1 MNLKQKKKMLSALL
15 AFTMVL
21 QISVPLV
28 FAEGEDSSSGTDDIM
43 LSGSNQPTT
52 TGGAITIDLNESIA
66 ENLASLN
73 EGDIVT
79 IDGKEVTYKGDA
91 TATGINIA
99 QSDYATDGKQVI
111 YKAGN
116 GYILI
121 TWPTQAGG

>member
-28 FAEGEDSSSGTDDIM
+28 FAEGEDSLSGADDIM

-66 ENLASLN
+66 ENIASLN

-79 IDGKEVTYKGDA
+79 
-91 TATGINIA
+91 
-99 QSDYATDGKQVI
+99 
-111 YKAGN
+111 
-116 GYILI
+116 
-121 TWPTQAGG
+121 

>member
-21 QISVPLV
+21 QMSMPVV

-52 TGGAITIDLNESIA
+52 TGGAITIDLDGSIVG
-66 ENLASLN
+66 NLDSLD
-73 EGDIVT
+73 EGDKVT

-91 TATGINIA
+91 TATGLNIT
-99 QSDYATDGKQVI
+99 QSEYVADGKQVI
-111 YKAGN
+111 YKAGD

-121 TWPTQAGG
+121 TRPTQAGG